1 MVRAPFHP
9 ILRRAHEFRLLS
21 EQRFDDHLRVLERKA
36 DADGHHQRHVF
47 QPPAPGAR
55 IQLALRHQVKR
66 RDRAGGREEQGQVQV
81 EHLEPALI
89 EAHDN
94 GGQQDDGE

>member
-1 MVRAPFHP
+1 MPA
-9 ILRRAHEFRLLS
+9 A
-21 EQRFDDHLRVLERKA
+21 RVE
-36 DADGHHQRHVF
+36 
-47 QPPAPGAR
+47 
-55 IQLALRHQVKR
+55 LALRHQVKR
-66 RDRAGGREEQGQVQV
+66 RDRTGGREEQRQVKV